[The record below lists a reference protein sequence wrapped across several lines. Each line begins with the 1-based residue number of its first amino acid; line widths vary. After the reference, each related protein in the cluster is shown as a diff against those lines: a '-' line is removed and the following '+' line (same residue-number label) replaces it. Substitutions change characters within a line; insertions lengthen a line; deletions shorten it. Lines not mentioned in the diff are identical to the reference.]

1 MLHTVKQRSKVAIL
15 RRSAI
20 SVAIGMCFM
29 GAALA
34 AETGGLRI
42 SITNP
47 QGKPVA
53 GATVKI
59 SSPSSLISKTAITEA
74 DGSVRV
80 AGLDPAIDYKV
91 EVVAPGY
98 SNFTAT
104 EVAVVSNQNP
114 LVAYTLGAPAA
125 AAGATAGVQQVMVS
139 GSRVARVDTTSATV
153 GTILNLAVVESL
165 PTGRN
170 YQSYLQLVPGVK
182 PSTGGNPA
190 SKSGI
195 NYSDIGGTT
204 GTSTDNV
211 YILDGVDVTDSSTGT
226 FGSNINS
233 EIIQEQQILTGGI
246 PAEYAGGAGLVSKVV
261 TKSGSNEYHGSVNYY
276 FQNDSLVAKNEHNTS
291 SGFSTYDAAVTL
303 GGPIIKDKLWFFG
316 SFQKKVRDTDVV
328 DATSGA
334 AMRSVNRD
342 EKLGFLKLTWQATEN
357 DRLTASFFNDPTTI
371 SGSTVSTVLNNRDT
385 RRVQGGDN
393 YKIDYARDMGNL
405 RVNAYAFRHEGELS
419 DYAAEQATFNNV
431 AFRNASPTPTLAQRN
446 LGGAGTDLI
455 SERNRDEL
463 GFSAEYFLETASM
476 GTHTFKTG
484 YAHSKNIY
492 FEDSLLTGPDKARYT
507 SIAAA
512 NAGVSFS
519 EYLGSGWTGS
529 RSIVAADIP
538 RIING
543 INGSSDKA
551 YFTGVL
557 DTNRDGVISDAEVR
571 AYRFTSTSGNPN
583 AQVNNYRIREV
594 QAAPYS
600 VEATGKSFYLQDTWT
615 KDKLT
620 VSGGLRTEEW
630 VHFDSKGDQSAKFEW
645 KIAPRLS
652 VVYDLNGDGRSK
664 VWGFAGRYYD
674 PIRTNMSDFAGN
686 LTGPVLDEQVFIGD
700 KWVTFRTRGGPK
712 TPDAL
717 FSPSTKTPYTD
728 EFMLGYATNLGRDYT
743 ISASYT
749 KRKTRNVLEDYDLG
763 LYSDPSLTVA
773 TAPEGYAA
781 PGSAYY
787 LPYSYFGYSSKPNS
801 NYVLG
806 TLAGGKRDYQGV
818 ELSLTKAKR
827 DNWSGAASYTWNEA
841 KGNTNSD
848 SNADFQ
854 GDWVA
859 LDPRAPNA
867 YGPQPGNIKHQV
879 KAYGTY
885 FFTNGISNGLELS
898 GVFNWNSGVLYSR
911 TFLNSGRN
919 LPEMGDPYL
928 NGGVVD
934 TFILPGAVGSQEGP
948 AYYTLDMRLKY
959 TYKMAGS
966 QKVEFFLDL
975 FNVLDKQSPTGE
987 QSLVAGNGVYAFG
1000 QANAWVEPRRLYV
1013 GARYSF

>member
-1 MLHTVKQRSKVAIL
+1 MLHTVKQSSRAAIL

-42 SITNP
+42 AITSP

-53 GATVKI
+53 GATVRV
-59 SSPSSLISKTAITEA
+59 SSPSSLVTKTAITEA
-74 DGSVRV
+74 DGSVRIS
-80 AGLDPAIDYKV
+80 GLDPATDYKV

-98 SNFTAT
+98 SNFAAT

-114 LVAYTLGAPAA
+114 LVSYTLGAAD
-125 AAGATAGVQQVMVS
+125 AGATAAAGVQQVVVS
-139 GSRVARVDTTSATV
+139 GSRVSRVDTTSATV

-182 PSTGGNPA
+182 PSAGGNPS
-190 SKSGI
+190 SKSGV

-328 DATSGA
+328 DASTGA
-334 AMRSVNRD
+334 AMRTVNRD
-342 EKLGFLKLTWQATEN
+342 EKLGFMKLTWQATEN
-357 DRLTASFFNDPTTI
+357 DRLTASFFNDPTTV
-371 SGSTVSTVLNNRDT
+371 SGSTVATVLNNRDT

-405 RVNAYAFRHEGELS
+405 RLNAYAFRHEGEVS
-419 DYAAEQATFNNV
+419 DYAADQSTFNNV

-446 LGGAGTDLI
+446 LGGAGTDFI

-463 GFSAEYFLETASM
+463 GFNAEYFLETASM

-484 YAHSKNIY
+484 FSRSKNIY

-512 NAGVSFS
+512 NAGVSFT
-519 EYLGSGWTGS
+519 EFLGSGWTGS

-538 RIING
+538 RIITG
-543 INGSSDKA
+543 INNSSDKA
-551 YFTGVL
+551 YFVGVL
-557 DTNRDGVISDAEVR
+557 DTNRDGTISDAEVR
-571 AYRFTSTSGNPN
+571 AYRFNSTAGNPN
-583 AQVNNYRIREV
+583 GQVNNYRIREV

-600 VEATGKSFYLQDTWT
+600 VEATGKTFYLQDTWT

-630 VHFDSKGDQSAKFEW
+630 VHYDSKGDQSAKFEW
-645 KIAPRLS
+645 KVAPRLS

-674 PIRTNMSDFAGN
+674 PVRTNMSDFAGN

-700 KWVTFRTRGGPK
+700 RWVTFRTRGGPK

-717 FSPSTKTPYTD
+717 FAPSTKTPYTD

-749 KRKTRNVLEDYDLG
+749 KRKTRNILEDYDLT
-763 LYSDPSLTVA
+763 LYSDPTLTVA

-827 DNWSGAASYTWNEA
+827 DNWSGAASYTWNQA
-841 KGNTNSD
+841 KGNSNSD

-898 GVFNWNSGVLYSR
+898 GVLNWNSGVLYSR

-919 LPEMGDPYL
+919 LPEMGAPYL
-928 NGGVVD
+928 NGGVTD
-934 TFILPGAVGSQEGP
+934 TFILPGSVGSQEGP
-948 AYYTLDMRLKY
+948 AYYTFDMRLKY

-966 QKVEFFLDL
+966 QKIEFFLDL
-975 FNVLDKQSPTGE
+975 FNVLDKQSPTSE